1 MTSKKV
7 ILAVKQGKYSPCVP
21 LNEVFL
27 KTVVS
32 LRVINKKTL
41 VVKVIKQLNAKEF
54 LVADATGFCK
64 IQITSGF
71 INGKQNLQENNYV
84 EIRYAK
90 VDYVVKKIFLYEK
103 AEVLPMAK
111 EFQLMKQN
119 QQKIYLLILTKLSKI
134 LYPAKRQNMDALPSG

>member
-54 LVADATGFCK
+54 FVADATGYFK
-64 IQITSGF
+64 IQIASGF
-71 INGKQNLQENNYV
+71 INGKQNLYENNYV
-84 EIRYAK
+84 KIKFAK
-90 VDYVVKKIFLYEK
+90 VDYYEKKIFLYQDT
-103 AEVLPMAK
+103 EVLPMAK
-111 EFQLMKQN
+111 EFPVDE
-119 QQKIYLLILTKLSKI
+119 TKL
-134 LYPAKRQNMDALPSG
+134 ANV